1 MNESAVREMSDETLR
16 EMSRELVNLVRA
28 NATIDRTMKEDV
40 QAKLRLYIKRL
51 LKKYK
56 YPPDLEERA
65 TDIILKQAKVTAESS
80 LQDVL

>member
-1 MNESAVREMSDETLR
+1 MNESALREMSDETLR
-16 EMSRELVNLVRA
+16 EMSRELVKLVRE

-65 TDIILKQAKVTAESS
+65 TDLILSQAKITAVVMHS
-80 LQDVL
+80 